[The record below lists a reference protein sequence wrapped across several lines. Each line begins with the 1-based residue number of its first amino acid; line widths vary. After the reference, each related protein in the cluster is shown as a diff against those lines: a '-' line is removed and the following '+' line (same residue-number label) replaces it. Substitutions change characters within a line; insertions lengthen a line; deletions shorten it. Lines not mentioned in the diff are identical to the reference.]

1 MAADTHDLDL
11 FSPPPQSYETM
22 KPSILIIDDEKEFA
36 VSLAEYLESFNF
48 QVSVLTDPER
58 WNPVLR
64 QTEYNLI
71 LLDIRMPRMTGFDL
85 LSAIR
90 GANWNTPV
98 IMVSGHA
105 SVENIVRAM
114 RFGAINFYKKPIQLK
129 ELTAEIERIVSF
141 RHERIESSTATRL
154 ITQNPQMREVIR
166 MVKKSAET
174 SAPVLVTGESGTG
187 KELVANSLHYQS
199 KRKGGS
205 FVKLNCAAIP
215 DTLLESEL
223 FGYEAGAFTDAKQR
237 KMGKFETAHGG
248 TLFFDEIG
256 ELSMTIQAKLLRVI
270 QDGKFERL
278 GGHKQFFADVRIISA
293 TNRDIQ
299 EDAENRRF
307 REDLFYRLAV
317 VTIDLPPLRDRREDI
332 LPLTEHFLRHYTAVY
347 QREIFGLDD
356 DVKNAFLNHRW
367 VGNVRELKNAVERA
381 VIFCEGDIIR
391 VEHLPVH
398 YREVSKAAI
407 DNLTTA
413 YESLSREIII
423 ETLRKTGGR
432 KQQAAQMLNVHRKT
446 LYNRMKKLGIQE

>member
-1 MAADTHDLDL
+1 
-11 FSPPPQSYETM
+11 M

-199 KRKGGS
+199 KRRGGS

-381 VIFCEGDIIR
+381 VIFCEGDTIR

-398 YREVSKAAI
+398 YREVPKAAI